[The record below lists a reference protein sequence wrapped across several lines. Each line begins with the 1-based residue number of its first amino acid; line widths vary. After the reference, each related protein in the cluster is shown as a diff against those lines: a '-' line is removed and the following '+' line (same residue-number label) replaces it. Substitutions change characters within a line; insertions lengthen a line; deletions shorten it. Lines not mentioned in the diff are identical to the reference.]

1 MGKVEILDEES
12 ISMSEL
18 KDELSKIK
26 KRDEELNF
34 RAQKTEEYL
43 SQFVPLSKKDAK
55 ELKKKL
61 EDMNLPRFRPQY
73 INKLLDLMPI
83 EPEMVKMALSSYN
96 VTVSQDN
103 LKKIASTVAEYTKTK
118 KK

>member
-1 MGKVEILDEES
+1 MARIEVLDEES

-18 KDELSKIK
+18 KDELGKIK

-43 SQFVPLSKKDAK
+43 NQFVPLTKKDSK
-55 ELKKKL
+55 ELRKKL

-73 INKLLDLMPI
+73 INKLLDILPTDQ
-83 EPEMVKMALSSYN
+83 ELVKMALSNYN
-96 VTVSQDN
+96 VTVSQDD
-103 LKKIASTVAEYTKTK
+103 LKKIASTVAEYAK

>member
-18 KDELSKIK
+18 KEELSKIK

-43 SQFVPLSKKDAK
+43 NQFVPLNKKDAK

-61 EDMNLPRFRPQY
+61 EAMDLPRFRPQY
-73 INKLLDLMPI
+73 IHKLLDLLPT
-83 EPEMVKMALSSYN
+83 EPEMVKMTLSSYN
-96 VTVSQDN
+96 VTISQDN
-103 LKKIASTVAEYTKTK
+103 LKKVASTVAEYTKK